1 MIDKRMMY
9 ALGQRVAKTLDGSR
23 PGYRG
28 SDYSGGSSS
37 SSGPA
42 GGASAGGN
50 YGGDSSGG
58 TSANDMSN
66 NRNEGPAGSRP
77 GNSNTVDPGL
87 QNALDAAAK
96 RQDTITKSQS
106 SNFGQFFG
114 NRVPT
119 YSPMSFGQ
127 KAGNA
132 FGDVMGGIGGYIK
145 GGGLLGMGLRGIGN
159 LFGGPRTASTGNV
172 GPGGIKTDGTYG
184 TVQDAID
191 ASLRNESPND
201 GDDGQGIMPMYN
213 PNMLN
218 VEGPV
223 VEDEIGDGDTEFV
236 NRFEISPEARQAQG
250 VAALLED
257 QAIAEMISKLYT

>member
-1 MIDKRMMY
+1 MY

-201 GDDGQGIMPMYN
+201 GGDGQGIMAAYI

-218 VEGPV
+218 VAGEVEEVPV
-223 VEDEIGDGDTEFV
+223 SQEEEEFKQRYRV
-236 NRFEISPEARQAQG
+236 ANEFRQDKQG
-250 VAALLED
+250 QLD
-257 QAIAEMISKLYT
+257 PAILKMISKLYT